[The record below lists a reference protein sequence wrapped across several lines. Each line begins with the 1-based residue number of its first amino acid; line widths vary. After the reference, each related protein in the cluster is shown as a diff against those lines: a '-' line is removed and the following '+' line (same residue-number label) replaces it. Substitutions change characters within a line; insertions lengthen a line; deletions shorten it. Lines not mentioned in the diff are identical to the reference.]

1 MPEEVIIILYLHTSI
16 DCEIDIDLTSI
27 FGKTLKFKVKQYYN
41 ETKIKNINKITTKIS
56 YSYRYKFFTSFG
68 SVRQSSV
75 TSN

>member
-41 ETKIKNINKITTKIS
+41 ETKIKNINKITTKI
-56 YSYRYKFFTSFG
+56 T
-68 SVRQSSV
+68 VTLTHTNSSLV
-75 TSN
+75 LVLCDNLL

>member
-41 ETKIKNINKITTKIS
+41 ETKIKNINKVTTKI
-56 YSYRYKFFTSFG
+56 T
-68 SVRQSSV
+68 VTLTDTNSSLV
-75 TSN
+75 LVLCNNLL

>member
-41 ETKIKNINKITTKIS
+41 ETKIKNINKITTEI
-56 YSYRYKFFTSFG
+56 T
-68 SVRQSSV
+68 VTLTDTNSSLV
-75 TSN
+75 LVLCDNLL

>member
-41 ETKIKNINKITTKIS
+41 ETKIKNINKVTTKIT
-56 YSYRYKFFTSFG
+56 FTLTDTN
-68 SVRQSSV
+68 SSLV
-75 TSN
+75 LVLCNNLL

>member
-41 ETKIKNINKITTKIS
+41 ETKIKNVNKITTKI
-56 YSYRYKFFTSFG
+56 T
-68 SVRQSSV
+68 VTLTDTNSSLV
-75 TSN
+75 LVLCDNLL

>member
-41 ETKIKNINKITTKIS
+41 ETKIKNINKITTKI
-56 YSYRYKFFTSFG
+56 T
-68 SVRQSSV
+68 VTLTDTNSSLV
-75 TSN
+75 LVLCDNLL